1 MLRTLKRT
9 VTNRTVRQDVLGVI
23 RSHIAEAMVG
33 RAVDL
38 LVDAQHITHGVV
50 AGVLNEAG
58 KPKLLVDGHRYDLNQ
73 ILTVMPA
80 SFN

>member
-1 MLRTLKRT
+1 MFHKLKNT
-9 VTNRTVRQDVLGVI
+9 VASIASRDEGLGAI

-50 AGVLNEAG
+50 TGVLNEAG
-58 KPKLLVDGHRYDLNQ
+58 TPKLVVDGHRYDLKQ
-73 ILTVMPA
+73 ILTVAPA

>member
-1 MLRTLKRT
+1 
-9 VTNRTVRQDVLGVI
+9 
-23 RSHIAEAMVG
+23 MVG

-50 AGVLNEAG
+50 TGVLNEAG
-58 KPKLLVDGHRYDLNQ
+58 TPKLVVDGHRYDLKQ
-73 ILTVMPA
+73 ILTVAPA